1 MRKEA
6 ITSVAA
12 RREDNFIG
20 EKNMKRRDLLK
31 LTATLPFIGVSKIFA
46 KESEIREI
54 PAITDIT
61 LTVIFAKEEDIITGW
76 GEKYSLPKGNFYF
89 LRFKELKDQNFVFW
103 SKNNTRAYAIEICI
117 PKRDLKK
124 DLEEL
129 REFNKNNKNIRYVTV
144 EYKGEYGLMSFDST
158 EKQIV
163 DEEIL
168 S

>member
-1 MRKEA
+1 
-6 ITSVAA
+6 
-12 RREDNFIG
+12 
-20 EKNMKRRDLLK
+20 MKRRDLLK
-31 LTATLPFIGVSKIFA
+31 LTAILPFVGISEIFA
-46 KESEIREI
+46 KEAEIREI

-61 LTVIFAKEEDIITGW
+61 LTAIFAKEKDIITGW
-76 GEKYSLPKGNFYF
+76 GEKSSLPKGDFYY
-89 LRFKELKDQNFVFW
+89 LRFKELKE
-103 SKNNTRAYAIEICI
+103 KNKTRAYAIEICI

-144 EYKGEYGLMSFDST
+144 EYKGRYGLMSFDCT

-163 DEEIL
+163 GEEIL